1 MQYSSRRAQHGVP
14 TVKRIR
20 ADVAVVVQ
28 PLAATPAVVH
38 ASNPGARVT
47 MLSPTRA
54 LAISTAVSREATIGA
69 HAHVRSDNATTVASI
84 SDLLHS
90 LQGELDPDDAEALS
104 RRTRQN

>member
-1 MQYSSRRAQHGVP
+1 M
-14 TVKRIR
+14 KRIR

-38 ASNPGARVT
+38 ASNPAARVT
-47 MLSPTRA
+47 MLPPTRA
-54 LAISTAVSREATIGA
+54 LAHSTAVSREAAIGA
-69 HAHVRSDNATTVASI
+69 HAHVRIDNATTVASI

-90 LQGELDPDDAEALS
+90 LKGELDPNDAEAPT

>member
-38 ASNPGARVT
+38 ASNPAARVT
-47 MLSPTRA
+47 MVSPTRA
-54 LAISTAVSREATIGA
+54 LAPSTAVPREAAIAA
-69 HAHVRSDNATTVASI
+69 HAHVRIDNATTVASI
-84 SDLLHS
+84 SDLLEFRE
-90 LQGELDPDDAEALS
+90 QDPNATEAQT
-104 RRTRQN
+104 RRTRQT

>member
-1 MQYSSRRAQHGVP
+1 M
-14 TVKRIR
+14 KRIR

-54 LAISTAVSREATIGA
+54 LAPATAVSREAAIAA
-69 HAHVRSDNATTVASI
+69 HLHVRIDNATAIASI

-90 LQGELDPDDAEALS
+90 LKGELDPNDAEAPT